1 MWWILKWKYNLK
13 ITFWVLFLTDVLVK
27 LDVHENDYI
36 DFYKRHKIHVR
47 LVSEVVISFFFFHF
61 FWCTDT
67 VSLISLLPLSGFFSR
82 ELTFGSSAASQ
93 YFPSA
98 DTVRCLFQGQQG
110 WVQNEGMH
118 PKVFFGFF
126 FPWIFK
132 NCVSAVATVT
142 SPQNKLFHQHLL

>member
-47 LVSEVVISFFFFHF
+47 LVSEVVISFFIFSDAQTQFHSF
-61 FWCTDT
+61 
-67 VSLISLLPLSGFFSR
+67 R
-82 ELTFGSSAASQ
+82 SS
-93 YFPSA
+93 
-98 DTVRCLFQGQQG
+98 LFQGSFPGNLHLVLVLRPSTFLQRTLSD
-110 WVQNEGMH
+110 
-118 PKVFFGFF
+118 VFFKVNKDEFKMKVCILRFF
-126 FPWIFK
+126 LAFFLPWIFK
-132 NCVSAVATVT
+132 NCISAVATVT